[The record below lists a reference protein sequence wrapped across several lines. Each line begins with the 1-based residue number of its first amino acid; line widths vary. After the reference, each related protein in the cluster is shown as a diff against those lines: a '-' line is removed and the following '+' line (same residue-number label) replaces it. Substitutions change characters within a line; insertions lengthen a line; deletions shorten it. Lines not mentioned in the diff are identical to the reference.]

1 MQHVD
6 QTLAA
11 LADPTR
17 VEIVD
22 RLSAGTASVSELAA
36 GFSMSLRG
44 VLKHVQLL
52 EQAGLVRTIKQGR
65 VRRCELRP
73 DRLNDTARWMD
84 DVRDR
89 WERRLD
95 RLERHLRD
103 NNEPDMSEPDDN
115 EPDTNEPDLMRRNDE

>member
-1 MQHVD
+1 MMQRVD

-17 VEIVD
+17 IEIVD
-22 RLSAGTASVSELAA
+22 RLSAGTASVTELAA

-52 EQAGLVRTIKQGR
+52 EQAGLVRTTKQGR

-73 DRLNDTARWMD
+73 DRLDETARWMD
-84 DVRDR
+84 EVRNR

-95 RLERHLRD
+95 RLERHLRT
-103 NNEPDMSEPDDN
+103 
-115 EPDTNEPDLMRRNDE
+115 DTTDATDRTDTTDTTDKGKR

>member
-1 MQHVD
+1 MPNVD

-17 VEIVD
+17 IEIVD
-22 RLSAGTASVSELAA
+22 RLSAGTASVTELAA

-52 EQAGLVRTIKQGR
+52 EQAGLVRTVKQGR
-65 VRRCELRP
+65 VRRCELRT
-73 DRLNDTARWMD
+73 DRLDETARWMD
-84 DVRDR
+84 DVRNR

-95 RLERHLRD
+95 RLERHLRH
-103 NNEPDMSEPDDN
+103 NSGS
-115 EPDTNEPDLMRRNDE
+115 DTNKPDRNETDKNQPSKNMEG

>member
-1 MQHVD
+1 MGQGVRRGVRQGMRRGVD
-6 QTLAA
+6 QTLVA

-17 VEIVD
+17 IEIVD

-52 EQAGLVRTIKQGR
+52 DQVGLIRTTKEGR

-73 DRLNDTARWMD
+73 ARLDETARWMD
-84 DVRDR
+84 DVRNR

-95 RLERHLRD
+95 RLEQHLRD
-103 NNEPDMSEPDDN
+103 
-115 EPDTNEPDLMRRNDE
+115 DEEDEEEER

>member
-1 MQHVD
+1 VQNVD

-17 VEIVD
+17 IEIVD
-22 RLSAGTASVSELAA
+22 RLSAGTASVTELAA

-52 EQAGLVRTIKQGR
+52 EQAGLVRTVKQGR

-73 DRLNDTARWMD
+73 DCLEETARWMD
-84 DVRDR
+84 DVRTR

-103 NNEPDMSEPDDN
+103 NNVPNKNMPNKNVEG
-115 EPDTNEPDLMRRNDE
+115 